1 MAYFFLHHHCH
12 YCSPH
17 LSAHML
23 GWFRVRLHQ
32 SVRLFISDKQSRL
45 ARILRARIFM
55 LILSS
60 NRTLGHVTVMHSI
73 FILQCQSVSS
83 FFSLLLIRIIVFVS
97 FSWRLSPCLVDR
109 FSSKNLFDTVNNR
122 KICAQRHASIDIGS
136 NGTFVIFLHFAG
148 ISILPLRALG

>member
-1 MAYFFLHHHCH
+1 MEQNVRFKL
-12 YCSPH
+12 CS
-17 LSAHML
+17 LVDCSVYIYKNLVWNLKALMNFAAAHML

-83 FFSLLLIRIIVFVS
+83 FFSLLLIRIIVFVT
-97 FSWRLSPCLVDR
+97 FSSRLSPRLVDQFSLVRRTCLIPWIIER
-109 FSSKNLFDTVNNR
+109 FVHRDMHQL
-122 KICAQRHASIDIGS
+122 I
-136 NGTFVIFLHFAG
+136 
-148 ISILPLRALG
+148 